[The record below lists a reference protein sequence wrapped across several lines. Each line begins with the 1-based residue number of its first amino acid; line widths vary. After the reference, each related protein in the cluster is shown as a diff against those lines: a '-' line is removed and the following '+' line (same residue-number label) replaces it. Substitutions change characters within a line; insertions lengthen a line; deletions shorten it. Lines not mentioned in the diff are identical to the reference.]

1 MQTHIKLI
9 SYSIVKLA
17 AQVLS
22 FTVSNVLSSYASP
35 DSAETAKFCSLMATF
50 FDFMNIRD
58 INSHK
63 CDLKPSLI
71 PFSSTDN
78 PRFLGCEMY
87 FYSILITGFI
97 PSNTVKVIFLE
108 MQKIKY
114 LFHSNLIRV
123 GKFS

>member
-22 FTVSNVLSSYASP
+22 FTVSNVLSSY
-35 DSAETAKFCSLMATF
+35 SAQTAKFCSLMATF

-58 INSHK
+58 VNSHK

-71 PFSSTDN
+71 PFCSTDN

-87 FYSILITGFI
+87 FYSISMTGFI
-97 PSNTVKVIFLE
+97 PLNTVKVIFLE
-108 MQKIKY
+108 MQKTKY
-114 LFHSNLIRV
+114 LFHNNLIRV
-123 GKFS
+123 GKFP